1 MSNLNK
7 YLELTK
13 PKVTL
18 LNLFVG
24 VTCFL
29 LAELPSVN
37 WLALAIFL
45 VVGYSAVGGCGV
57 LNCYFDR
64 DLDADMERTSK
75 RAIPAGRIAPVKAL
89 IYGIIMTL
97 AGLMAA
103 YFFFGVLTSLL
114 VSLGIIFY
122 VLVYTVTLKR
132 TSRWNVLLGAIAG
145 PFAALAGWT
154 ATGSSLSLIPV
165 LIGMVDFL
173 WTPGHLWCLAIRMVK
188 EYKSA
193 GVPMLPAVSGLAEA
207 SKFVFLFN
215 VAAICCSLVFL
226 AFGAVGLIYSVIA
239 CIAGAKLIVESKRL
253 LVTKDG
259 AQAFR
264 LFMTTSPYLATIMI
278 ALLLDKLVLIRV
290 L

>member
-1 MSNLNK
+1 MRHLSK

-24 VTCFL
+24 STCFT

-37 WLALAIFL
+37 WLMLTFFVI
-45 VVGYSAVGGCGV
+45 VSYCIVGGCGV

-64 DLDADMERTSK
+64 DIDANMARTSQ
-75 RAIPAGRIAPVKAL
+75 RAIPTGKIAPIAAL
-89 IYGIIMTL
+89 IYGTLMTL
-97 AGLMAA
+97 AGLVAT
-103 YFFFGVLTSLL
+103 YFFFGMLTSLL

-122 VLVYTVTLKR
+122 ILVYTIALKR

-154 ATGSSLSLIPV
+154 ATGSSLGLIPV
-165 LIGMVDFL
+165 VVGALVFL
-173 WTPGHLWCLAIRMVK
+173 WIPGHLWCLAIRMVK
-188 EYKSA
+188 EYEFA
-193 GVPMLPAVSGLAEA
+193 GIPMLPAVSGLADA

-215 VAAICCSLVFL
+215 IAAFGCSLVFL
-226 AFGAVGLIYSVIA
+226 AFGAVGLIYLVIA

-253 LVTKDG
+253 LATKDG

-278 ALLLDKLVLIRV
+278 ALLLDKLVLIRI